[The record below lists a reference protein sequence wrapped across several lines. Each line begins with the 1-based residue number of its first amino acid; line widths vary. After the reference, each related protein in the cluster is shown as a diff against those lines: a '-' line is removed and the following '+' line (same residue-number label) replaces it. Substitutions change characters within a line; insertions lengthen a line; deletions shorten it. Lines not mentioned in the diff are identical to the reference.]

1 MQNGNVESI
10 LEWFKRAVPAPADSN
25 RLVQLGVHFEEVAE
39 MLQAIGTP
47 VSFETEFMHDIAE
60 DFKRQLLEVSDLQID
75 RQELLDALCDQ
86 IVTAIGVAHMF
97 GMDIAGAIAEVDR
110 SNWSK
115 FDASGQP
122 TFDDNGKIAKN
133 PITYRKPELAQFV

>member
-47 VSFETEFMHDIAE
+47 VSFETEFMHDIADE
-60 DFKRQLLEVSDLQID
+60 FKRQLLEVSDLQID

-133 PITYRKPELAQFV
+133 PLTYRKPELAKFV

>member
-10 LEWFKRAVPAPADSN
+10 LEWFKRAVPAPNDKN
-25 RLVQLGVHFEEVAE
+25 RNVQMGVHVEEFAE
-39 MLQAIGTP
+39 MLESLG
-47 VSFETEFMHDIAE
+47 VCKFE
-60 DFKRQLLEVSDLQID
+60 RSVLEYLSIDLKGGHLIMD
-75 RQELLDALCDQ
+75 DLVVAREELLDSLCDQ

-97 GMDIAGAIAEVDR
+97 GMNIAGALAEVDR

-115 FDASGQP
+115 FDAAGQP

-133 PITYRKPELAQFV
+133 QLTYRKPELAQFV